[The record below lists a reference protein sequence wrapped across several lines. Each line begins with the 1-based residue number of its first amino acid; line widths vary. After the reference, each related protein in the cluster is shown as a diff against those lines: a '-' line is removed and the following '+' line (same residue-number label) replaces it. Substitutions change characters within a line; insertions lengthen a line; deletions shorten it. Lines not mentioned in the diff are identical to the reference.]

1 MRLLVDVLHPGHV
14 HFFRHVIEEMTE
26 RGDEVLVTARRKE
39 VAVDLLEAFDI
50 PHVVLSNQST
60 GTIGLSTEWAARTAR
75 LASTARRFSPDL
87 LLGIMGVSIAPVGRL
102 LRRPA
107 LVFYDTEVATQTNR
121 FVYPMASSVITPD
134 CYDAPVRGNHVTY
147 PGYHELAYLHPNR
160 FTPSID
166 KLATSGL
173 SPDEPFTVV
182 RFVSWESSHDGGEVA
197 LDAAQKVALVERLQQ
212 NGRIVISSEG
222 PLPTPLQSLRLSGP
236 VEDIHHVLAY
246 ATLTVGESSTMAS
259 ESAVLGTPAI
269 HVAQTSRGYVDDL
282 ERRYGLVHHFQPKEF
297 DVALT
302 AAEEAMARPDPE
314 RIASALSQMLADKID
329 VTSWMIDYLDGFRAT
344 PGV

>member
-1 MRLLVDVLHPGHV
+1 MRLLVDILHPGHV
-14 HFFRHVIEEMTE
+14 HFFRHVIAEMTA

-50 PHVVLSNQST
+50 PHVVLSSQSK
-60 GTIGLSTEWAARTAR
+60 GTIGLSAEWASRTTR
-75 LASTARRFSPDL
+75 LASTARRFSPDM

-134 CYDAPVRGNHVTY
+134 CYEAPVRGNHVTY

-160 FTPSID
+160 FTPD
-166 KLATSGL
+166 TGKLGAFGL
-173 SPDEPFTVV
+173 LLDELYAVV

-197 LDAAQKVALVERLQQ
+197 LSAAQKIALVARLQQ
-212 NGRIVISSEG
+212 HGRIVISSEG
-222 PLPTPLQSLRLSGP
+222 RLPPSLETLRLSGP

-246 ATLTVGESSTMAS
+246 ASLTVGESSTMAS

-282 ERRYGLVHHFQPKEF
+282 ECRYGLVEHFQPEDF
-297 DVALT
+297 ATALA
-302 AAEEAMARPDPE
+302 AAEEVMAHPDPVQAG
-314 RIASALSQMLADKID
+314 RARSRMLADKID
-329 VTSWMIDYLDGFRAT
+329 VTSWMIDYLDGLRTT
-344 PGV
+344 PDV

>member
-1 MRLLVDVLHPGHV
+1 MRLLVDILHPGHV
-14 HFFRHVIEEMTE
+14 HFFRHVIAEMTE

-39 VAVDLLEAFDI
+39 VALDLLDAFDI
-50 PHVVLSNQST
+50 PHIVLSDQAT
-60 GTIGLSTEWAARTAR
+60 GTVGLTKEWAARTTRLGSMAR
-75 LASTARRFSPDL
+75 KFSPDV

-121 FVYPMASSVITPD
+121 FVYPMASAVITPD
-134 CYDAPVRGNHVTY
+134 CYNAPVRGKHITY

-160 FTPSID
+160 FTPSIERLD
-166 KLATSGL
+166 AFGLA
-173 SPDEPFTVV
+173 PDEPFSVV

-197 LDAAQKVALVERLQQ
+197 LDAAQKTALVERLQRH
-212 NGRIVISSEG
+212 GRIVISSEG
-222 PLPTPLQSLRLSGP
+222 RLPPPLESLRLAGP

-269 HVAQTSRGYVDDL
+269 HVGQTSRGYVDDL
-282 ERRYGLVHHFQPKEF
+282 ERRYGLIEHFQPEGF
-297 DVALT
+297 DAALN
-302 AAEEAMARPDPE
+302 AAEHATAEPDPE
-314 RIASALSQMLADKID
+314 RAESARSRMLADKID
-329 VTSWMIDYLDGFRAT
+329 VTSWMVDYLEGFRVT
-344 PGV
+344 SDV

>member
-1 MRLLVDVLHPGHV
+1 MRFLVDILHPGHV
-14 HFFRHVIEEMTE
+14 HFFRHVIAEMTE
-26 RGDEVLVTARRKE
+26 RGDEVLVTARHKE

-50 PHVVLSNQST
+50 PYIVLSSQST

-75 LASTARRFSPDL
+75 LASRARKFSPDV

-134 CYDAPVRGNHVTY
+134 CYDAPVRGNHITY

-160 FTPSID
+160 FTPSTG
-166 KLATSGL
+166 KLAAFGL

-197 LDAAQKVALVERLQQ
+197 LDTAQKVALVERLQQ
-212 NGRIVISSEG
+212 YGRVVISSEG
-222 PLPTPLQSLRLSGP
+222 RIPPPLESLRLTGP
-236 VEDIHHVLAY
+236 VEDVHHVLAY
-246 ATLTVGESSTMAS
+246 STLTIGESSTMAS

-269 HVAQTSRGYVDDL
+269 HVGETSRGYIDDL
-282 ERRYGLVHHFQPKEF
+282 QRRYGLVEHFQPKEF
-297 DVALT
+297 GAALV
-302 AAEEAMARPDPE
+302 AAEEAVARPDPE
-314 RIASALSQMLADKID
+314 RAGSARSRMLADKID
-329 VTSWMIDYLDGFRAT
+329 VTSWMIDYLDGLRAPT
-344 PGV
+344 DV

>member
-26 RGDEVLVTARRKE
+26 RGDEVLVTSRRKE
-39 VAVDLLEAFDI
+39 VATELLEAFDI

-75 LASTARRFSPDL
+75 LASTARKFSPDV

-121 FVYPMASSVITPD
+121 FVYPMAASVITPD

-160 FTPSID
+160 FTPNVD
-166 KLATSGL
+166 NLAMYGL

-197 LDAAQKVALVERLQQ
+197 LDTAQKVALVERLRQH
-212 NGRIVISSEG
+212 GRVVISSEG
-222 PLPTPLQSLRLSGP
+222 RLPPSLEPLRLAGP
-236 VEDIHHVLAY
+236 VEHVHHVLAY
-246 ATLTVGESSTMAS
+246 ATLYVGESSTMAS

-282 ERRYGLVHHFQPKEF
+282 ARRYGLIEHFQPKDF
-297 DVALT
+297 DTALAVAEQ
-302 AAEEAMARPDPE
+302 ASAHPDPD
-314 RIASALSQMLADKID
+314 RVGNARAMMLADKID
-329 VTSWMIDYLDGFRAT
+329 VTSWMIEHLDGLRTT
-344 PGV
+344 PDA

>member
-1 MRLLVDVLHPGHV
+1 MRLLVDILHPGHV
-14 HFFRHVIEEMTE
+14 HFFRHVIAEMTD

-50 PHVVLSNQST
+50 PYVVLSDQAT
-60 GTIGLSTEWAARTAR
+60 GAIGLSTEWAARTTR
-75 LASTARRFSPDL
+75 LASTARRFSPDV

-102 LRRPA
+102 FRRPA

-134 CYDAPVRGNHVTY
+134 CYDAPVRGNHITY
-147 PGYHELAYLHPNR
+147 PGYHELAYLHPNW
-160 FTPSID
+160 FTPSTD
-166 KLATSGL
+166 KLDAFGL
-173 SPDEPFTVV
+173 STDEPFVVV

-197 LDAAQKVALVERLQQ
+197 LDATQKIALVERLRQH
-212 NGRIVISSEG
+212 GRVVISSEG
-222 PLPTPLQSLRLSGP
+222 RLPPSLESLCLPGP

-282 ERRYGLVHHFQPKEF
+282 ERRYGLVSHFQPEEF
-297 DVALT
+297 DAAVT
-302 AAEEAMARPDPE
+302 AAEQAAAHPDPE
-314 RIASALSQMLADKID
+314 RAGQARSQMLSDKID
-329 VTSWMIDYLDGFRAT
+329 VTSWMIDYLDRFRST
-344 PGV
+344 PDV

>member
-1 MRLLVDVLHPGHV
+1 MRLLVDILHPGHV
-14 HFFRHVIEEMTE
+14 HFFRHVIAEMTA

-39 VAVDLLEAFDI
+39 VAVDLLEAFEI
-50 PHVVLSNQST
+50 PHVVLSDQAT
-60 GTIGLSTEWAARTAR
+60 GTVGLSMEWATRTTRLTSMARK
-75 LASTARRFSPDL
+75 FSPDV
-87 LLGIMGVSIAPVGRL
+87 LLGIMGVSVAPVGRL

-134 CYDAPVRGNHVTY
+134 CYGAPVRGNHITY

-160 FTPSID
+160 FTPD
-166 KLATSGL
+166 AGKLDAFGL

-197 LDAAQKVALVERLQQ
+197 LDTTQKIALVERLQRH
-212 NGRIVISSEG
+212 GRVAISSEG
-222 PLPTPLQSLRLSGP
+222 QLPPSLQTLRLSGP

-246 ATLTVGESSTMAS
+246 ANLTVGESSTMAS

-269 HVAQTSRGYVDDL
+269 HVGQTSRGYVDDL
-282 ERRYGLVHHFQPKEF
+282 ERRYGLVEHFQPEGF
-297 DVALT
+297 DTALT
-302 AAEEAMARPDPE
+302 TAEEAMAHPDPGRDE
-314 RIASALSQMLADKID
+314 LARDRILAEKID
-329 VTSWMIDYLDGFRAT
+329 VTSWMIDHLDGLRST
-344 PGV
+344 PDV

>member
-1 MRLLVDVLHPGHV
+1 MRLLVDILHPGHV
-14 HFFRHVIEEMTE
+14 HFFRHVIAETTA
-26 RGDEVLVTARRKE
+26 RGGEVLITARRKE

-50 PHVVLSNQST
+50 PHVVLSNQAT
-60 GTIGLSTEWAARTAR
+60 GTLGLSTEWATRTAR
-75 LASTARRFSPDL
+75 LASTARRFSPDV

-102 LRRPA
+102 LRRRT

-160 FTPSID
+160 FTPD
-166 KLATSGL
+166 TAKLSAFGL

-197 LDAAQKVALVERLQQ
+197 LNTTQKIALVECLQQ
-212 NGRIVISSEG
+212 HGRIVISSEG
-222 PLPTPLQSLRLSGP
+222 RLPPPLEPLRLSGP
-236 VEDIHHVLAY
+236 VEDIHHVLAH
-246 ATLTVGESSTMAS
+246 AALTIGESSTMAS

-282 ERRYGLVHHFQPKEF
+282 QRRYGLVEHFQPSEF
-297 DVALT
+297 NAALT
-302 AAEEAMARPDPE
+302 AAEEATAHPDPE
-314 RIASALSQMLADKID
+314 RTGRARSRMLADKID
-329 VTSWMIDYLDGFRAT
+329 VTSWMIDYLDGLRST
-344 PGV
+344 PDV